1 MKEPSPLVKER
12 LSLRVFPHL
21 DVLCGQEALKDLH
34 GQDRSTAVVGNGFE
48 EAACAGLAEDSLRHV
63 AHRAQELRHDHGEE
77 NLRPLLHSSDDLQ
90 LVGVFFPCC
99 WGLVHANSCPVAK
112 DRQSQGG
119 GRRHRK
125 THQIKVFCIVRSAVA
140 FSQILQ
146 VRPVHKDGGL
156 VAELGGIG
164 LAERA
169 QGLGSLF
176 KVHELRAPPM
186 HRVVIEARRRRSDD
200 RILGA
205 CLSVESLLQLD
216 ISSMHDVATRPDH
229 RGRERA
235 HRHVHDVPQQAV
247 VHAVC
252 GR

>member
-1 MKEPSPLVKER
+1 MFSVDRKRSRTSMGRTAPQQSLEMDSRRRRAQASPRTASGMWRTEHRSCVTTMEKKTCGHCCTALMICSWLVFFFLAVGALCTQILVQWQRIGKVKE
-12 LSLRVFPHL
+12 
-21 DVLCGQEALKDLH
+21 
-34 GQDRSTAVVGNGFE
+34 
-48 EAACAGLAEDSLRHV
+48 
-63 AHRAQELRHDHGEE
+63 
-77 NLRPLLHSSDDLQ
+77 
-90 LVGVFFPCC
+90 
-99 WGLVHANSCPVAK
+99 
-112 DRQSQGG
+112 GG
-119 GRRHRK
+119 GDIEK

-140 FSQILQ
+140 FSQFLQ
-146 VRPVHKDGGL
+146 VRPVHKNGGL